1 MPKSYEEISNAN
13 TRSNGKTDA
22 NLANDSNNLGGI
34 PAEDYATKAW
44 VKEYHG
50 AQESNL
56 INYIDEQDAST
67 LKEAKEYANSLVRNQ
82 DFSNFAS
89 LDDIQALNENL
100 TNKINT
106 EITNQKEYTDQ
117 KTEAIVNDVNA
128 NFDDVNKAITNLDKN
143 VSNLS
148 SNVDELFQSVS
159 DGKEEIA
166 EAITDKGVATSA
178 TDSYSTMASNIR
190 KIETTPPGYVDTSD
204 ATANPEDIVLGKS
217 AYVNGKKIYG
227 TNTGTYIPS
236 GPVIGIDTSDAT
248 ATAGDISY
256 GKTAYV
262 GGTKITGTLRN
273 TAVEEIYA
281 LNDETQYEE
290 NLIGGYVDGSMN
302 PELPEGAKISIPGL
316 FAVTDGAI
324 NNLSADQDRIVDFIK
339 ATIDGVEYRYL
350 RARLMD
356 NEAIIKRVNGEDEAI
371 EKTMFSF
378 EELGLDNNA
387 DISALS
393 LGINGFQGRQSHFG
407 LCVIQGSKLHVFDY
421 NASTNWIG
429 KDLRDDTD
437 YVGHWE
443 KEFLASETGEEDL
456 VENIPT
462 TVLSIGVPS
471 GANHN
476 PNVFALTGSTYD
488 DPHSY
493 DFLIIVELS
502 TYTENGIKKGRF
514 YSRFSENLTNYK
526 YLSDLPLART
536 LKFSPNDT
544 YIMGCGNGKDSMF
557 SGVTQNYFILPINSS
572 YSFRNIV
579 GIGNRN
585 NSPIVVFDND
595 TKCIAGGKLYS
606 IGLINDAPVL
616 TELNSVQLANNSARN
631 AWVSIDNQYY
641 IEETISFGGG
651 TGLDPTNTVKI
662 YKIDATSENAWEP
675 IQTFLTY
682 NTAKDTT
689 RFNVLGNKGI
699 MGDGSKLYRCIQGL
713 NTDNVVAI
721 QYKDKYWYPTLA
733 TSLSAGQPDVRA
745 GKTFIGYMGY
755 PEVGTMEVQE

>member
-1 MPKSYEEISNAN
+1 MPKSFEEISKSNAN
-13 TRSNGKTDA
+13 SGGKTDA
-22 NLANDSNNLGGI
+22 NLANDSNHLGGI
-34 PAEDYATKAW
+34 PAENYATKEW

-50 AQESNL
+50 IQESNL
-56 INYIDEQDAST
+56 KKYVDSQDNKI
-67 LKEAKEYANSLVRNQ
+67 LNEAKEYANSLVRNQ
-82 DFSNFAS
+82 DFSNFAE
-89 LDDIQALNENL
+89 LDDLNTLNTNL

-106 EITNQKEYTDQ
+106 EIANQKAYTDQ
-117 KTEAIVNDVNA
+117 KTQAIVDDVNA
-128 NFDDVNKAITNLDKN
+128 NFEDVGDAIDQLNDN
-143 VSNLS
+143 VEN
-148 SNVDELFQSVS
+148 LFQSVS
-159 DGKEEIA
+159 DGKEQIA

-248 ATAGDISY
+248 ASASDIMY

-262 GGTKITGTLRN
+262 GGTKITGTLQN
-273 TAVEEIYA
+273 VAVEEIYG
-281 LNDETQYEE
+281 LNDESFYQA
-290 NLIGGYVDGSMN
+290 NLIGGYIDGSMN
-302 PELPEGAKISIPGL
+302 PSLPAVAQITVPGI
-316 FAVTDGAI
+316 FAITDGGI
-324 NNLSADQDRIVDFIK
+324 TGLSANQDRLIDFIK
-339 ATIDGVEYRYL
+339 ATIDGVEHRYL

-356 NEAIIKRVNGEDEAI
+356 NEAIVRRVNGEDEPT

-429 KDLRDDTD
+429 KDSRDDTD

-493 DFLIIVELS
+493 DFLIILELS

-526 YLSDLPLART
+526 RLSDLPLART

-572 YSFRNIV
+572 YSFRNTV
-579 GIGNRN
+579 GIGNKN

-606 IGLINDAPVL
+606 IGLINDVPVL
-616 TELNSVQLANNSARN
+616 TELNSVQLASNSARN

-641 IEETISFGGG
+641 IEETISFGGS

-675 IQTFLTY
+675 IQTFLTF
-682 NTAKDTT
+682 NNANDTSK
-689 RFNVLGNKGI
+689 FNVLGNKGI
-699 MGDGSKLYRCIQGL
+699 AGDSSKLYRYIQGL
-713 NTDNVVAI
+713 DTEKLVAI
-721 QYKDKYWYPTLA
+721 KYKNSYWYPTLA
-733 TSLSAGQPDVRA
+733 TTLSAGQSDVRE

-755 PEVGTMEVQE
+755 PEIGTMEVSE

>member
-13 TRSNGKTDA
+13 ARSGGKTDA
-22 NLANDSNNLGGI
+22 NLANDALHLGGI
-34 PAEDYATKAW
+34 PAEDYATKEW

-50 AQESNL
+50 SKESNL
-56 INYIDEQDAST
+56 LDYINRRDGEV
-67 LKEAKEYANSLVRNQ
+67 LGEAKEYANSLVRNQ
-82 DFSNFAS
+82 DFSNFAE
-89 LDDIQALNENL
+89 LDDLDTLNTNL
-100 TNKINT
+100 TNKIDT
-106 EITNQKEYTDQ
+106 EIANQKAYTDQ

-128 NFDDVNKAITNLDKN
+128 NFDDVNKAINTLDKN
-143 VSNLS
+143 I
-148 SNVDELFQSVS
+148 DELFQSVS

-273 TAVEEIYA
+273 TEVEEIYA
-281 LNDETQYEE
+281 LNDETQYEA
-290 NLIGGYVDGSMN
+290 NQIMGGYLEGSMN
-302 PELPEGAKISIPGL
+302 PELPEGAQINIPGL
-316 FAVTDGAI
+316 FAITDGTI
-324 NNLSADQDRIVDFIK
+324 TGLKSNQDRIIDFVK
-339 ATIDGVEYRYL
+339 ATIDGVEHRYL
-350 RARLMD
+350 RARLID
-356 NEAIIKRVNGEDEAI
+356 NEAIIKRVNGEDEPT

-393 LGINGFQGRQSHFG
+393 LGINGYQGNLDHFG
-407 LCVIQGSKLHVFDY
+407 LCILQNTKMHVFDY
-421 NASTNWIG
+421 NASSNWIG
-429 KDLRDDTD
+429 KDSRDDTD

-443 KEFLASETGEEDL
+443 IEFPSTEIGDSVLANAFPYGSL
-456 VENIPT
+456 VFLG
-462 TVLSIGVPS
+462 TVAP
-471 GANHN
+471 ANHN
-476 PNVFALTGSTYD
+476 PNIFAVIGAMYGRSNSFDYAV
-488 DPHSY
+488 
-493 DFLIIVELS
+493 IVELS
-502 TYTENGIKKGRF
+502 TYTENGVKKGRF

-526 YLSDLPLART
+526 DYSSQPLART

-544 YIMGCGNGKDSMF
+544 YLMGCGESRGGITGYS
-557 SGVTQNYFILPINSS
+557 TQNYFILPINDS
-572 YSFRNIV
+572 YNFRNTV
-579 GIGNRN
+579 GIGNRY

-595 TKCIAGGKLYS
+595 TKCMAGGKLYS
-606 IGLINDAPVL
+606 IGLINDVPTL
-616 TELNSVQLANNSARN
+616 TELNSVQLVNSGARN
-631 AWVSIDNQYY
+631 AWISIDNQYY
-641 IEETISFGGG
+641 IEETISYGGNLG
-651 TGLDPTNTVKI
+651 TYPTNTVKI

-682 NTAKDTT
+682 NTANDTT
-689 RFNVLGNKGI
+689 KFNVLGNKGI

>member
-13 TRSNGKTDA
+13 VRSGGKTDA
-22 NLANDSNNLGGI
+22 NLANDALHLGGI
-34 PAEDYATKAW
+34 PAEDYATKEW

-50 AQESNL
+50 SKESNL
-56 INYIDEQDAST
+56 LDYINRRDGEV
-67 LKEAKEYANSLVRNQ
+67 LGEAKEYANSLVRNQ
-82 DFSNFAS
+82 DFSNFAE
-89 LDDIQALNENL
+89 LDDLNTLNTNL
-100 TNKINT
+100 TNKIDT
-106 EITNQKEYTDQ
+106 EIANQKAYTDQ

-128 NFDDVNKAITNLDKN
+128 NFDDVNKAINTLDKN
-143 VSNLS
+143 I
-148 SNVDELFQSVS
+148 DELFQSVS

-217 AYVNGKKIYG
+217 AYVDGKKIYG
-227 TNTGTYIPS
+227 TNTGSYIPS

-273 TAVEEIYA
+273 TEVEEIYA
-281 LNDETQYEE
+281 LNDETQYEA
-290 NLIGGYVDGSMN
+290 NQIGGYVDGSMN
-302 PELPEGAKISIPGL
+302 PELPEGAQISMPGL
-316 FAVTDGAI
+316 FAITDGEI
-324 NNLSADQDRIVDFIK
+324 NNLSADQNRIVDCVK
-339 ATIDGVEYRYL
+339 ATIDGIEHRYL

-356 NEAIIKRVNGEDEAI
+356 NEAIIKRVNGEDEPT

-421 NASTNWIG
+421 NASSNWIG
-429 KDLRDDTD
+429 KDSRDDTD

-443 KEFLASETGEEDL
+443 TDF
-456 VENIPT
+456 VEATVGTLNISCAPA
-462 TVLSIGVPS
+462 

-476 PNVFALTGSTYD
+476 PNVFAIIGSANKYD
-488 DPHSY
+488 V
-493 DFLIIVELS
+493 LIIVELS
-502 TYTENGIKKGRF
+502 TYTENGVKKGRF

-526 YLSDLPLART
+526 DYSSQPLART

-544 YIMGCGNGKDSMF
+544 YLMGCGEGKNGLS
-557 SGVTQNYFILPINSS
+557 SSSIQNYFILPINSS
-572 YSFRNIV
+572 YSFGNTV
-579 GIGNRN
+579 GIGNRY

-595 TKCIAGGKLYS
+595 TKCMAGGKLYS

-616 TELNSVQLANNSARN
+616 TELNSVQLASNNARN
-631 AWVSIDNQYY
+631 AWISIDNQYY
-641 IEETISFGGG
+641 IEETISYSGSMA
-651 TGLDPTNTVKI
+651 DYPTNTVKI

-689 RFNVLGNKGI
+689 RFNILGNKGI

-733 TSLSAGQPDVRA
+733 ISLCAGLPDVGA
-745 GKTFIGYMGY
+745 
-755 PEVGTMEVQE
+755 